1 MSGCSFKLNLDNQ
14 WHKGAGGMLCYE
26 DLTEPERAV
35 WCAVEAGILVELPI
49 GASDSVDP
57 SSGGG
62 WGKDREV
69 RAQLLAELLTGR
81 NGPTATSP
89 RALKLHG
96 ARIVGMLDLEAT
108 TLVCPFI
115 LQACYFEEAVNL
127 SEAQAPAVRLR
138 GCHVPGLNAKQ
149 LQTRGDLELAQ
160 GFVANGEVNLRG
172 AHIGG
177 DLLLAGAT
185 LTGHDGVALRGGG
198 LRVEQSMRSD
208 DGFTAM
214 GEVNLLSARIGGN
227 LSFVGAAL
235 SNPKG
240 SALLA
245 ARISVG
251 GAMFCGHAIDN
262 PGGFSAKGEV
272 RLVGARVGG
281 FISFRGATLANPGGI
296 ALAADGLTV
305 EQSISFTDGFAAT
318 GEVRLLGARLGGD
331 LIFTGATLS
340 NPGGYALNASRLSAG
355 GAMFCGHQIGNPGGF
370 SAQGEVRLVD
380 AHIGAF
386 LTFDGA
392 SLANP
397 GGAALAADRLRVDQT
412 VFCRRGFHAHG
423 EVCLRDGHVKSL
435 VCSDGVVTNP
445 DGAAVNAE
453 GLTVAHDVL
462 WTKEFKAEGEVSFRA
477 ARIGGQ
483 LAFDGAILISPNS
496 DRGVTLQELDA
507 QVLVLRPHAP
517 PDGHVDLTH
526 ARVRVLVDPQAA
538 WPGSLGLWS
547 FVYDVLHE
555 HPRISVA
562 ARLRWLERDPRGY
575 SPQPYEQLA
584 GVYRRAGRDDDARRV
599 AIAKQRR
606 RRKDQHLVGKAW
618 GLLLDGLVGY
628 GYRTWQ
634 AGLWLLG
641 FLLVGWLVFARA
653 YPQHMTPTTRPGEPL
668 PAFQPLMYALDTL
681 LPVIDLHQQDNWV
694 PHGLAQWW
702 AWASILAGWALTT
715 AVVAALTGI
724 MKKE

>member
-96 ARIVGMLDLEAT
+96 ARIVGMPDLDAT

-305 EQSISFTDGFAAT
+305 EQSISFTDGF
-318 GEVRLLGARLGGD
+318 
-331 LIFTGATLS
+331 
-340 NPGGYALNASRLSAG
+340 SA
-355 GAMFCGHQIGNPGGF
+355 P
-370 SAQGEVRLVD
+370 GEVRLVD

-599 AIAKQRR
+599 PIPN
-606 RRKDQHLVGKAW
+606 
-618 GLLLDGLVGY
+618 
-628 GYRTWQ
+628 T
-634 AGLWLLG
+634 
-641 FLLVGWLVFARA
+641 
-653 YPQHMTPTTRPGEPL
+653 
-668 PAFQPLMYALDTL
+668 
-681 LPVIDLHQQDNWV
+681 
-694 PHGLAQWW
+694 
-702 AWASILAGWALTT
+702 
-715 AVVAALTGI
+715 
-724 MKKE
+724 